1 VLSTDIAESS
11 LTVEGIGVVVDA
23 GLVRRPRY
31 DARSGLSRLHTTSA
45 SQAAADQRA
54 GRAGRLGPGVAYR
67 LWSAAEHGQR
77 RAHPVPA
84 ILAAD
89 LAGFA
94 LELAAW
100 GSDDLAFLDPP
111 PPAALAEARSLLD
124 RLGALDGGRLTTS
137 GRAML
142 DLPVHPRLA
151 RMIVEAGSYEACVL
165 ASLLDEGQ
173 VPDDVEVGPLVRR
186 NLGDRRA
193 RELARRVGIAP
204 RATGETEFGPLL
216 ALAYPDRVA
225 QRRGRRYVLRSGRG
239 VLGPERGP
247 DFLVVADLAPGDGDD
262 RIRLAAPLDEAD
274 VEALGPEEVTELR
287 WNDRDQL
294 EEVVERRVGALVLSS
309 RTRRPQP
316 GPETEAALRTRLDLL
331 RWTPAARALQAR
343 VAFARR
349 VLGDGWPDLADA
361 VDLTGVID
369 LRRVDVLAALRAR
382 LGHRVHDLD
391 RLVPATVRVASARE
405 VTVDYEA
412 DPPSIRVRAQE
423 LYGTTAHP
431 TVAGVPLTVEVLS
444 PANRAI
450 QVTADLPGFW
460 SGSWAAVRKDMIS
473 AYPKHAWPADPTT
486 AEASTKVRRAR

>member
-1 VLSTDIAESS
+1 
-11 LTVEGIGVVVDA
+11 
-23 GLVRRPRY
+23 
-31 DARSGLSRLHTTSA
+31 
-45 SQAAADQRA
+45 
-54 GRAGRLGPGVAYR
+54 
-67 LWSAAEHGQR
+67 
-77 RAHPVPA
+77 
-84 ILAAD
+84 
-89 LAGFA
+89 
-94 LELAAW
+94 
-100 GSDDLAFLDPP
+100 
-111 PPAALAEARSLLD
+111 
-124 RLGALDGGRLTTS
+124 
-137 GRAML
+137 
-142 DLPVHPRLA
+142 
-151 RMIVEAGSYEACVL
+151 
-165 ASLLDEGQ
+165 
-173 VPDDVEVGPLVRR
+173 
-186 NLGDRRA
+186 
-193 RELARRVGIAP
+193 
-204 RATGETEFGPLL
+204 
-216 ALAYPDRVA
+216 
-225 QRRGRRYVLRSGRG
+225 
-239 VLGPERGP
+239 VLGPERGA